1 MSTLVLVS
9 HDTPRL
15 SLPRHAKPMYR
26 TAASVKKLLRA
37 QGLANTTFDLEESS
51 GNRCQYREQVVIVD
65 IGSDMLLGM
74 S

>member
-9 HDTPRL
+9 HDTLNL
-15 SLPRHAKPMYR
+15 SYR
-26 TAASVKKLLRA
+26 TAAGVKKLLRA
-37 QGLANTTFDLEESS
+37 QGLANMTFNPEESS

>member
-1 MSTLVLVS
+1 MSTFTSVS
-9 HDTPRL
+9 HELEIYSLNL
-15 SLPRHAKPMYR
+15 SYR
-26 TAASVKKLLRA
+26 TAASGKKRLRA

-51 GNRCQYREQVVIVD
+51 GNRCQYLEQVVVAD